1 VALLLRLVAGGGR
14 GELWMSRLHLPFPLP
29 VAAAAVVPNASFDDL
44 HVIPSILPVVYLLFC
59 WLERCFGGHVASTP
73 LFRRFFVSLLFSPPV
88 SQECL
93 HAVVLAYSWCCRLL
107 CACAT

>member
-1 VALLLRLVAGGGR
+1 VDVATAPALPTAGRRRRRRPQCFVRRPACYSLYIACGI
-14 GELWMSRLHLPFPLP
+14 S
-29 VAAAAVVPNASFDDL
+29 
-44 HVIPSILPVVYLLFC
+44 SILLAGAML
-59 WLERCFGGHVASTP
+59 RRGHVASTP